1 MMTLADHAEAWW
13 RESGK
18 WVPLRGTT
26 AWHKMYRKWIDFAFP
41 LPKKTL
47 RAERRTS

>member
-18 WVPLRGTT
+18 EVPPRET
-26 AWHKMYRKWIDFAFP
+26 AAWREMYESWIGFAFP
-41 LPKKTL
+41 LPKK
-47 RAERRTS
+47 RRSS